1 MNLKQRVFKLE
12 LQLKQRETTIE
23 YVKITV
29 KKKNDFLFVVK

>member
-23 YVKITV
+23 YVRKT
-29 KKKNDFLFVVK
+29 KN

>member
-23 YVKITV
+23 YVEKEMIL
-29 KKKNDFLFVVK
+29 KREEFSCL

>member
-23 YVKITV
+23 YVESGMI
-29 KKKNDFLFVVK
+29 DER